1 MASKCPVLQA
11 EEWHEYGHVRGVK
24 DIRAINCH
32 IREQIK
38 TEATNRAMISELLRR
53 SLYLYT
59 LTFSPRWKEAFRGKI
74 KQMRKAAREEYAK
87 TAKVANERLKELG
100 IGGRKY
106 KERITPR
113 KKKKVRRK
121 RR

>member
-1 MASKCPVLQA
+1 VATKCPVLQA

-38 TEATNRAMISELLRR
+38 EATTRPKIAKLLRR
-53 SLYLYT
+53 SKYLYT

-106 KERITPR
+106 KEGITPR
-113 KKKKVRRK
+113 KRKTRRK